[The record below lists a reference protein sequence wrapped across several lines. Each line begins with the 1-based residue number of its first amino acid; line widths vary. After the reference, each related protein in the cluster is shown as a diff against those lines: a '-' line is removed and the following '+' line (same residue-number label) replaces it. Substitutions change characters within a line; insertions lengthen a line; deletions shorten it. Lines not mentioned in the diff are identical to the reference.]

1 MAVSALNR
9 EEGIGLAIAL
19 AAHVGLVV
27 LLVTR
32 PPSAPTIPPPE
43 RMTVTLSED
52 VGLTSTAP
60 KIADPAPD
68 EAPQLGE
75 AAPEPAP
82 LPAPPPPKPEPKV
95 QPRPEPKVQPKPAVT
110 KPKPAPTVAARPV
123 PQPTRAAPQPKA
135 ASAPKAA
142 TPAKAAP
149 KTATSTARA
158 PNAAVTQ
165 PAKAGGSRIGNDF
178 LKGVSGA
185 SGKQPTAA
193 PPAAAVGPAV
203 RSALAGAISRQLKPK
218 WAAPQGIDAE
228 LLVTVLSW
236 DLNPD
241 GTLAGEPRVVRQDGI
256 TEANRAQAR
265 RHAEQAMRA
274 VRLAAPFN
282 LPPEYYSAWKRV
294 SDFRF
299 DRKLSQ

>member
-1 MAVSALNR
+1 MVRSALNR
-9 EEGIGLAIAL
+9 EESLGLAIAL
-19 AAHVGLVV
+19 AAHVALGV
-27 LLVTR
+27 LLALR

-60 KIADPAPD
+60 SVADPAPD
-68 EAPQLGE
+68 EAPELGQ

-82 LPAPPPPKPEPKV
+82 QPAPPPPRPEPMVQPKPEPKI
-95 QPRPEPKVQPKPAVT
+95 QPKPALT
-110 KPKPAPTVAARPV
+110 KPRPAPTVAARPL
-123 PQPTRAAPQPKA
+123 PQPT
-135 ASAPKAA
+135 
-142 TPAKAAP
+142 TKAAP
-149 KTATSTARA
+149 KTTNAPKAAPKGATSTARA
-158 PNAAVTQ
+158 PTTAATQ
-165 PAKAGGSRIGNDF
+165 PARAGGSRIGDDF

-185 SGKQPTAA
+185 SGKQATAA

-218 WAAPQGIDAE
+218 WAAPQGVDAE

-241 GTLAGEPRVVRQDGI
+241 GTLAGSPRVVRQDGI
-256 TEANRAQAR
+256 TDANRAQAP

-282 LPPEYYSAWKRV
+282 LPPEFYPAWKRV